1 MMLRF
6 MLILIFLI
14 TSLVV
19 AAGGFVWYLS
29 HTTELTR

>member
-1 MMLRF
+1 MLKF

-14 TSLVV
+14 TSLVL

-29 HTTELTR
+29 FTTELSR